1 MFKAAKSLLKN
12 IKIEDI
18 TLDLTSGNT
27 VIYQQGCEN
36 NPIKVN
42 EPAILVIDG
51 DSCLAF
57 GKEAESITGKC
68 PEGVRVVYPVQN
80 GIIAEP
86 NYCEQLLK
94 HYFKMLA
101 DQNKTPLKFLQIY
114 PDVLAIMPDGATA
127 STQKVMTET
136 IDAAGAKGIEL
147 ISSLQAAARGIGVG
161 KDNSGASI
169 IMNIAKDYTE
179 IGIISLNKI
188 HYSTTMQLGYDDFI
202 KSIIEYIRVHSE
214 YTIGVNNAKK
224 ALDKLGTAYFLPED
238 DEHQEEV
245 ISGLLKRTSVPES
258 LKLTKMQV
266 YTAIRPL
273 VDKLVTGLLEVLE
286 KSKEDMADD
295 LKENGVN
302 IVGLGGRIS
311 RLDMAIS
318 EALNIRASIAKNYET
333 CIVEGAGKI
342 QAARRKR

>member
-1 MFKAAKSLLKN
+1 MLKSAKTLLN
-12 IKIEDI
+12 RLKIDDI
-18 TLDLTSGNT
+18 TLDLTSGYT
-27 VIYQQGCEN
+27 VIYQQGDGHSA
-36 NPIKVN
+36 IKVN

-57 GKEAESITGKC
+57 GKEAENITGKC
-68 PEGVRVVYPVQN
+68 PDGVRVVYPVQK

-86 NYCEQLLK
+86 NYCEQLLR
-94 HYFKMLA
+94 HYFKIIA
-101 DQNKTPLKFLQIY
+101 DENKSPFRFLRIY
-114 PDVLAIMPDGATA
+114 PDVLAIIPHSATA
-127 STQKVMTET
+127 STRKVMIET

-147 ISSLQAAARGIGVG
+147 ISSLQAAARGIGIG
-161 KDNSGASI
+161 KDNAGASI

-188 HYSTTMQLGYDDFI
+188 HYATTLQVGYDDFQ
-202 KSIIEYIRVHSE
+202 KSIIEYIRVHSD
-214 YTIGVNNAKK
+214 YTIGINNAKK

-258 LKLTKMQV
+258 LKLTKLQV
-266 YTAIRPL
+266 HTAIRPL
-273 VDKLVTGLLEVLE
+273 VDKLLTGLLEVLE
-286 KSKEDMADD
+286 KAKEDMADD

-302 IVGLGGRIS
+302 IVGVGGRIS
-311 RLDMAIS
+311 RLDIAIS
-318 EALNIRASIAKNYET
+318 QALNIRASLANNYET

-342 QAARRKR
+342 QAARNKK